1 MFRIL
6 VRTIGIRFSILGQ
19 VNDGA
24 KLARTLSLP
33 MNHEIQWWI
42 FDMELSTVFSLGIG
56 RNITNA
62 EGVKVSESER
72 EN

>member
-42 FDMELSTVFSLGIG
+42 FDMELSTVFSLGIFFFFYKNHFTQA
-56 RNITNA
+56 RP
-62 EGVKVSESER
+62 EYH
-72 EN
+72 